1 MAATCEQLTAAD
13 VQSLA
18 ALQHLSAPVSLA
30 DAATDQPGAGAEAGT
45 KGRRLSAL
53 AYTGEPVARSFGTMV
68 VDLSTVRLSD
78 KRNRLPM
85 LMRHS
90 TGGMC
95 DELQD
100 SRLGHWDSIKLSD
113 SGIYLAGELYDKPLA
128 NQVLEDAR
136 KGYPWEISVGLT
148 DGSFER
154 IPAGE
159 KRTVNGRELVG
170 TPTDDWGAGGTY
182 ILRNARLRE
191 ASLVEI
197 GADPNTEASFQL
209 SAARPA
215 PSANFKQRAM
225 QRFHAILA
233 GLGIPAST
241 VREALDLDLDSAG
254 VMALA
259 APSSEDPHMSTPA
272 TPAPAAPVAATIE
285 QLEALPGAE
294 PGFVLEALKAKLSIG
309 DASQKLLAAM
319 AEKLAAAEK
328 ARDEAAALAAK
339 GLDQL
344 KAEYQTKLEEAE
356 AKLAAATRAGGAP
369 AVEVGDAPAK
379 NTGDVPAGMKRLSG
393 LSGTDPESD
402 WTKSQELQ
410 AYWKDRGGHKAFL
423 RYASMC
429 KTNREDYTVVVDD

>member
-1 MAATCEQLTAAD
+1 
-13 VQSLA
+13 
-18 ALQHLSAPVSLA
+18 
-30 DAATDQPGAGAEAGT
+30 
-45 KGRRLSAL
+45 
-53 AYTGEPVARSFGTMV
+53 
-68 VDLSTVRLSD
+68 
-78 KRNRLPM
+78 
-85 LMRHS
+85 
-90 TGGMC
+90 
-95 DELQD
+95 
-100 SRLGHWDSIKLSD
+100 
-113 SGIYLAGELYDKPLA
+113 
-128 NQVLEDAR
+128 
-136 KGYPWEISVGLT
+136 
-148 DGSFER
+148 
-154 IPAGE
+154 
-159 KRTVNGRELVG
+159 
-170 TPTDDWGAGGTY
+170 
-182 ILRNARLRE
+182 
-191 ASLVEI
+191 
-197 GADPNTEASFQL
+197 
-209 SAARPA
+209 
-215 PSANFKQRAM
+215 
-225 QRFHAILA
+225 
-233 GLGIPAST
+233 
-241 VREALDLDLDSAG
+241 
-254 VMALA
+254 
-259 APSSEDPHMSTPA
+259 MSTPG

-369 AVEVGDAPAK
+369 AVEVGNAPAK
-379 NTGDVPAGMKRLSG
+379 NTGDVPAGMKRLLG